1 MQSFS
6 IIFFFP
12 AISTE
17 ENAEHVEITNW
28 VNYSYLASAVLKFN
42 VHSFVTLKCDLYM
55 PEKTER
61 QQVCQILCFIIFS
74 SSPFMFW
81 GCLLSS
87 LSACLSNYSALF
99 FDQNVMEGIMP
110 WRSFPISKMS
120 CSQGESSQFEQ
131 VGLIWEG
138 QGLSGGDRIPSSALK
153 QS

>member
-1 MQSFS
+1 MPWVTGRCFLSTIWKDSFQ
-6 IIFFFP
+6 IWFPCNNFLFFTE
-12 AISTE
+12 ISTE
-17 ENAEHVEITNW
+17 QNAEHVEVTSW

-42 VHSFVTLKCDLYM
+42 VHPFVTLKCDLYM

-87 LSACLSNYSALF
+87 LSAYLSNYSALF
-99 FDQNVMEGIMP
+99 SDQNVMEDIMP

-120 CSQGESSQFEQ
+120 CSQGESSQS
-131 VGLIWEG
+131 
-138 QGLSGGDRIPSSALK
+138 LSR
-153 QS
+153 